1 LTRFKFFRREI
12 PVSPRARD
20 RWLEAAVLGGLIGLF
35 LAVAAVFPVVP
46 GMIPESHVENVKLSL
61 RVMQLLQEQSLWT
74 LFIEGKLPASWSPSQ
89 PYQGALMA
97 YLYLPVFY
105 LVGANLAIAE
115 YWHFLFVVPTLALV
129 YFLMKQMFGRA
140 AGMLAVLFLVVH
152 PGYVAG
158 TRLGVYFLGYLH
170 FFSVGSLY
178 FLYRWRQTGRTAYFC
193 LGFLLLGMGMSLLSI
208 FYWYV
213 AALAAAALLYRSEFF
228 GQGALRAVKLAGA
241 GLAAAAAGAAL
252 NIYQ

>member
-140 AGMLAVLFLVVH
+140 ATWPEPASACTSWATCISFPSVRCIFST
-152 PGYVAG
+152 AG
-158 TRLGVYFLGYLH
+158 DRREERPI
-170 FFSVGSLY
+170 SAWDS
-178 FLYRWRQTGRTAYFC
+178 C
-193 LGFLLLGMGMSLLSI
+193 C
-208 FYWYV
+208 
-213 AALAAAALLYRSEFF
+213 SEWE
-228 GQGALRAVKLAGA
+228 
-241 GLAAAAAGAAL
+241 
-252 NIYQ
+252 